1 MNWLVYMFGEME
13 THTVSVERI
22 AEYIEQESEVFGNL
36 VSYFSWSSNHTL
48 FIYCI
53 FTHGKSIIP
62 FMFKCVKIFGPYF
75 YITNDFQNFSR

>member
-36 VSYFSWSSNHTL
+36 VSYYFSWSSNHTFL
-48 FIYCI
+48 QTIYL
-53 FTHGKSIIP
+53 II
-62 FMFKCVKIFGPYF
+62 V
-75 YITNDFQNFSR
+75 FSRMENL

>member
-36 VSYFSWSSNHTL
+36 VSYISRSSNHTFLQTIHL
-48 FIYCI
+48 FI
-53 FTHGKSIIP
+53 
-62 FMFKCVKIFGPYF
+62 V
-75 YITNDFQNFSR
+75 FSRMENL

>member
-36 VSYFSWSSNHTL
+36 VSYFSWSSTHTFL
-48 FIYCI
+48 QTIYL
-53 FTHGKSIIP
+53 II
-62 FMFKCVKIFGPYF
+62 V
-75 YITNDFQNFSR
+75 FSRMGNL